1 MIGYLDLE
9 RCILIFLD
17 FYNLKCAQR
26 NKNKANRK
34 TTTRAIKIN
43 IFLAAIL
50 NYLIYSPKP
59 LNKFYFD
66 TCPAI
71 QYHYYTFRIKIKT
84 NFDYQKVCIL
94 NKKNYGGHLG
104 FSIFDQEPLERRF
117 GSWHIWNQH
126 TQKPLY
132 ANFHALLTKCT
143 PISHICPTI
152 RYMRLCCHLVTSRSF
167 IAIYMLSCSQTS

>member
-1 MIGYLDLE
+1 MDLE

-17 FYNLKCAQR
+17 FYNLKCAKR

-71 QYHYYTFRIKIKT
+71 QYHYYAFRIKIQT

-94 NKKNYGGHLG
+94 NKKIDGGHLG
-104 FSIFDQEPLERRF
+104 FSIFNQEPLERRF
-117 GSWHIWNQH
+117 GSRHIWNQH

-132 ANFHALLTKCT
+132 ANFHAFLTKCT
-143 PISHICPTI
+143 PISHICPTNNTI
-152 RYMRLCCHLVTSRSF
+152 PDRKYVHSMDIKITHDVVSF
-167 IAIYMLSCSQTS
+167 HKNTI